1 METLATEG
9 MGSLTILA
17 IALAIWLLTG
27 KATRKSVGNSL
38 QAVVGNVEQSLTT
51 AQLLSAKETKEELGD
66 LDDAIASAIAIKEAG
81 QKLRG

>member
-1 METLATEG
+1 METLASSG
-9 MGSLTILA
+9 LTILA
-17 IALAIWLLTG
+17 IALAIWFLTG

-51 AQLLSAKETKEELGD
+51 SQLLSAKETKEELGD
-66 LDDAIASAIAIKEAG
+66 LDEAIKSALAIKEAG

>member
-1 METLATEG
+1 METLATGG
-9 MGSLTILA
+9 MSAFTILA

-51 AQLLSAKETKEELGD
+51 AQLLSAK
-66 LDDAIASAIAIKEAG
+66 
-81 QKLRG
+81 